1 MPATNLVEAI
11 YTWLEPNETAWYE
24 GHDLP
29 TYEQVY
35 VPVARNHDDP
45 AERLIERLEYS
56 KQSVRAFVTGQ
67 KGAGKSMALRRV
79 RDHQWKRTPYLPVVV
94 RATETLPP
102 GAADVRLLLLVI
114 AGAVAHE
121 LSKPEL
127 HSEQAVEGLPNALT
141 TRLRGWLPLLG
152 GKTPPA
158 KPPHFQKLTAQ
169 IDTGLGKLGFDLRTS
184 DQMRQQITE
193 DAKYNATNLIILVNA
208 LLDALQRLLDGGAQ
222 PRRVLLL
229 VDDGDKYASLTE
241 TDALF
246 VRGGSTLLSLEAS
259 AVFTFPYWLHFDARF
274 AAVASADERTVLPN
288 VKVIAPGDRTQVLPE
303 AQTFFRALA
312 GKLVDP
318 SLLEGPGPV
327 DEAARLSAG
336 IPREFVRLLKAGF
349 LEAKKLRATRLDL
362 STLRD
367 GSRRLAIDYLTT
379 AQSERVRRG
388 LKFVELTQRL
398 DDPFWP
404 LLDSLHVVEYVN
416 GKPWYAV
423 NPLIAKDVAEW
434 VATDREHHRRRKVEE
449 ALVEVTMAEAYRK
462 P

>member
-1 MPATNLVEAI
+1 MPATTVLDAI
-11 YTWLEPNETAWYE
+11 HLWLRPNETAWYE

-29 TYEQVY
+29 TFEQVY
-35 VPVARNHDDP
+35 VPVERGHDDP
-45 AERLIERLEYS
+45 AERLIERFEYS
-56 KQSVRAFVTGQ
+56 TLPERAFVTGQ
-67 KGAGKSMALRRV
+67 KGAGKSMALRRI
-79 RDHQWKRTPYLPVVV
+79 RDHRWTRTHYLPVVV
-94 RATETLPP
+94 RATETLPV

-121 LSKPEL
+121 LSKKEL
-127 HSEQAVEGLPNALT
+127 HSEQAVAGLPAALT
-141 TRLRGWLPLLG
+141 TRLRDWLPLLG
-152 GKTPPA
+152 EKAPA
-158 KPPHFQKLTAQ
+158 ARPGHFQKLAAQ
-169 IDTGLGKLGFDLRTS
+169 IDVGFGKLGFDLRTS
-184 DQMRQQITE
+184 DEKRTQIMESSAYGTAE
-193 DAKYNATNLIILVNA
+193 LTILLNA
-208 LLDALQRLLDGGAQ
+208 LLEALQRLLDRSHQ

-229 VDDGDKYASLTE
+229 VDDGDKYASSTE

-246 VRGGSTLLSLEAS
+246 IRGGSTLLSLNAA

-288 VKVIAPGDRTQVLPE
+288 VKVIAPGDRKRVLPE
-303 AQTFFRALA
+303 AQVFFRKMAA
-312 GKLVDP
+312 RLVDP
-318 SLLEGPGPV
+318 KLLDGDATI

-336 IPREFVRLLKAGF
+336 IPREFVRILKAGF
-349 LEAKKLRATRLDL
+349 TRARELGAARLDVKAL
-362 STLRD
+362 EE

-379 AQSERVRRG
+379 AQSEKIRRG
-388 LKFVELTQRL
+388 LKFVDLLHRL

-434 VATDREHHRRRKVEE
+434 VATDRESQRRRKVEE
-449 ALVEVTMAEAYRK
+449 GLIEDTLAAEYRR

>member
-35 VPVARNHDDP
+35 VPTTPSRADP
-45 AERLIERLEYS
+45 VEELIERLENS
-56 KQSVRAFVTGQ
+56 RQSVRAFVTGQ

-79 RDHQWKRTPYLPVVV
+79 RDHRWSKAAYLPVVV
-94 RATETLPP
+94 RATETLPA

-121 LSKPEL
+121 LSDKSL
-127 HSEQAVEGLPNALT
+127 LSAQAVDGLPPALT
-141 TRLRGWLPLLG
+141 SRLNDWLPLLG
-152 GKTPPA
+152 TKTPARPS
-158 KPPHFQKLTAQ
+158 HFQKLTAT
-169 IDTGLGKLGFDLRTS
+169 IDTGLGKLGFDLRTN
-184 DQMRQQITE
+184 DEKRQQIAA
-193 DAKYNATNLIILVNA
+193 DPAYNATSLTILVNA
-208 LLDALQRLLDGGAQ
+208 LLEALQRLLDRSAQ

-229 VDDGDKYASLTE
+229 VDDGDKYASQAE

-246 VRGGSTLLSLEAS
+246 LRGGSTLLSLNAA
-259 AVFTFPYWLHFDARF
+259 AVFTYPYWLHFDARF

-288 VKVIAPGDRTQVLPE
+288 VKVVAREDRTRVLPE
-303 AQTFFRALA
+303 AQAFFRALA
-312 GKLVDP
+312 GRLLDP
-318 SLLEGPGPV
+318 SLLDGHEPV

-336 IPREFVRLLKAGF
+336 IPREFVRILKAGF
-349 LEAKKLRATRLDL
+349 LEARKLSAARLDL
-362 STLRD
+362 RTLQD

-379 AQSERVRRG
+379 SQSDRVRRG
-388 LKFVELTQRL
+388 LKFVDLLHRL

-423 NPLIAKDVAEW
+423 NPLIAREVAEW
-434 VATDREHHRRRKVEE
+434 VSADRESHRRRKVED
-449 ALVEVTMAEAYRK
+449 ALLDDTLAREYRTG
-462 P
+462 